1 MIFRHLSDSK
11 KHQRVFNTT
20 RDQALCFISRRKHQ
34 NVVHASLSI
43 TIYFHCEWDIWYL
56 QRNWILGLHEIAL
69 FCSTTKTLIFVS
81 FWELVWDVWI
91 VLSDNSPYGFVI
103 SPSWS
108 HSFPNTKQ
116 NIKTKKKKKKEG
128 WFSYSCGYVRQKEC
142 CEFFFF
148 LLGWQEVLKHNKQG
162 RSEVCFKT
170 WR

>member
-1 MIFRHLSDSK
+1 MQEFYADKYNYVIFRHLSDSK

-81 FWELVWDVWI
+81 FWELVCDVWI

-116 NIKTKKKKKKEG
+116 NIKTKKKKKK
-128 WFSYSCGYVRQKEC
+128 RRDD
-142 CEFFFF
+142 F
-148 LLGWQEVLKHNKQG
+148 LTLV
-162 RSEVCFKT
+162 VM
-170 WR
+170 